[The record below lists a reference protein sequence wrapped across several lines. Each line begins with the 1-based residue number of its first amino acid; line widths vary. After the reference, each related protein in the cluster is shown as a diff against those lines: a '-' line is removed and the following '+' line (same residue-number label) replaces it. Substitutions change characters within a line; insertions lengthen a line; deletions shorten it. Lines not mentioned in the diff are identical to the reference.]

1 MDVRN
6 ASASSGRLKHLDQ
19 QRRKPL
25 HFRGWQVQLAMT
37 PGWAIVIFFYLFTM
51 AWTVVVSFTSSS
63 ILPNLNFVGLAQYH
77 YLFASPRAAVG
88 AVNIILFGLIFVVGS
103 LVLGFLLAVAID
115 QHVRAEDAFRTIF
128 LYAQSLSFIVTGL
141 VWQWILN
148 PTLGIQRSIRTFG
161 FPDFTLDWLVNAKT
175 AIYAIGLAGI
185 WHSAGLV
192 MAIMLAGL
200 RGIDQDLWKAAKI
213 DGIPMWRTYWSI
225 IIPALRPTI
234 ITASVLLAIGVIQVY
249 DLVVATTDGGPGTA
263 TDVPAKYVMDHLF
276 MRQNIAQAAAM
287 ATVML
292 VAVLAAASPLVYV
305 KHFKRLS
312 DGQ

>member
-1 MDVRN
+1 MNN
-6 ASASSGRLKHLDQ
+6 ASIGSGRS
-19 QRRKPL
+19 QRLNHQPSAPAR
-25 HFRGWQVQLAMT
+25 FRGWQAQLALA

-51 AWTVVVSFTSSS
+51 AWTVIVSFTSSGL
-63 ILPNLNFVGLAQYH
+63 LPNVNFVGLAQYH
-77 YLFASPRAAVG
+77 YLFASPRAAIG
-88 AVNIILFGLIFVVGS
+88 AINIVLFGLIFVVGS
-103 LVLGFLLAVAID
+103 LILGFLLAVAID

-148 PTLGIQRSIRTFG
+148 PTLGIQRSIRHFG
-161 FPDFTLDWLVNAKT
+161 FPDFTLDWLVNTKT

-200 RGIDQDLWKAAKI
+200 RGIDQELWKAAKI

-225 IIPALRPTI
+225 IIPALRATI

-292 VAVLAAASPLVYV
+292 VTVLAAASPLVYA
-305 KHFKRLS
+305 KHFRRKS
-312 DGQ
+312 EGK